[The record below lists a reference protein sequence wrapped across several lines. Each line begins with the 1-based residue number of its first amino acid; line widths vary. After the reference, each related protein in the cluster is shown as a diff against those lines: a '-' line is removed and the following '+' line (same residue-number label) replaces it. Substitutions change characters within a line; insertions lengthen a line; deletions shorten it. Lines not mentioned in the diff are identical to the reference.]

1 MSGNCSVLNGSTLAP
16 DETAGGKQD
25 ALLKGLSR
33 EIALAA
39 AGVAGLVQALG
50 DERVCEPLGSRQER
64 AVRGLRH
71 AGRRLLAL
79 AEDLTDTTAQER
91 SPLSRP
97 ARVDPVL
104 ALHGARER
112 LAERLH
118 DARVRVVGPGS
129 ASGLGALVPP
139 DGLDGLLDGVLAATS
154 SMVGEDGVVVVEVR
168 KADQVQIRV
177 RMVSATLTEEALHDA
192 MSPGGELGLARRRSR
207 RMGGDLTLR
216 ADGRLCPGLI
226 LHLPATY
233 GPGGE
238 AVVLPAFEP
247 VGGSALLIGFAP
259 ADRALMRLIA
269 DAVGLSAL
277 YMAQDEADGLRMT
290 NELDPDVVIVDL
302 SKPRIDADTFARSL
316 DREDHGR
323 RAKRLAVASS
333 APSSAERRSLR
344 RWGYR
349 HVLAHPLDLEDVA
362 HALKSAVCA

>member
-91 SPLSRP
+91 SPLSSP

-112 LAERLH
+112 LAERMH
-118 DARVRVVGPGS
+118 DMRVRVVGPGS
-129 ASGLGALVPP
+129 APGLGALVPP

-154 SMVGEDGVVVVEVR
+154 SMLGEDGVVVVEVR
-168 KADQVQIRV
+168 KADQVQIMV
-177 RMVSATLTEEALHDA
+177 RMVSATLTEDALHDA
-192 MSPGGELGLARRRSR
+192 LTPGGEFSLARRRAR

-216 ADGRLCPGLI
+216 PDHLGPGLI

-302 SKPRIDADTFARSL
+302 SKPRIDAETFARSL
-316 DREDHGR
+316 DRDDHGR

-333 APSSAERRSLR
+333 APNSADRRSLR